1 MSILILSNPT
11 FQLALMTN
19 ELPCLCVCV
28 CMCVCVCVRERERER
43 ERKERLLC
51 VHTLQKLSLLTYLV
65 LHCPICACFHPYDS
79 NTTSIWIKA
88 TTLLVVVNN

>member
-28 CMCVCVCVRERERER
+28 CVYVCVCVCMCVCVCVCERERERER
-43 ERKERLLC
+43 EKRGC
-51 VHTLQKLSLLTYLV
+51 YAYIHTLQKSSLLTYLV
-65 LHCPICACFHPYDS
+65 LHCPICAIHMIVTQQAYG
-79 NTTSIWIKA
+79 
-88 TTLLVVVNN
+88 